1 MTYLMSALVASS
13 NLKQGRLEEQT
24 SEIVVRVSGR
34 IREGLEEAPHLTLP
48 SVSIHIDGLC
58 LLVPVVGHHGGIPA
72 PEHAADPGLPP
83 R

>member
-1 MTYLMSALVASS
+1 MSALVASF
-13 NLKQGRLEEQT
+13 NLKQGHLEEQT

-48 SVSIHIDGLC
+48 SVSIHIVGLRR
-58 LLVPVVGHHGGIPA
+58 LFPVVGHHGGVPA
-72 PEHAADPGLPP
+72 PEHVSDPGLPP